1 MSRLTLVESPISSP
15 AAASRDE
22 PVREPRRVTAPK
34 DPKSKMS
41 LSSPAS
47 EATWFSRSVSRLVG
61 LQVRRPWHFLL
72 VAILVSIPCAY
83 LARQLDLR
91 TGFDALLPENK
102 QSVIELK
109 RVAQRTV
116 GISTLAIIIDGK
128 NPDAMARFSDAL
140 LPPLRELGPNWIGT
154 AENGVHAER
163 EFMKQRQAL
172 YLPLAKVRDIR
183 ERIEERY
190 QRAIFGSIDDDE
202 PLEPISKESIQREF
216 ERDAPKAPKGPAYRD
231 GYYLNEEGT
240 RLVVLT
246 RTPVASGDLERSKQ
260 LQAMV
265 RKVIDD
271 IDPAKYDP
279 SIQVG
284 LAGDVVTSAEQYGVV
299 KDDLTTV
306 GVLGVSLI
314 LLIDF
319 LFFLKFRAVLTMAL
333 AIGFGLFWTFG
344 VTRLVIGHLNTASGF
359 LVSIIF
365 GNAINYGVL
374 LRARY
379 GEARRAHK
387 SLPEALELAYRD
399 TLVPTLTV
407 AAAAGAGYL
416 SLASTNFRGFR
427 DFGII
432 GGYGMLLC
440 WVANYLLMPPLLV
453 IFERA
458 LPSFGDRDQ
467 RSLWGRL
474 QALTDQGI
482 PFGAPFAWL
491 SRRMPALGTATLG
504 LLLAAAATL
513 STLHYVRQD
522 PFEYNLGRLE
532 NDASAVQSAATRLGS
547 GMTDITGRTGQDGM
561 AIMTDRVD
569 QVKPLLVELEKRR
582 LAGGD
587 NPPFQKVVSIFDLI
601 PDDQEEKVRLL
612 NEIRERIEKVHAHGK
627 ISAED
632 WKSLQPYLPP
642 PDLHPI
648 GIDDLPEKLVRSFT
662 ERDGTRGRI
671 VYVVPTQGKSVR
683 DLHYLL
689 RWADSFR
696 ETKLPSGEVIY
707 GSGRA
712 VIYADMLSA
721 VMQEGPRA
729 ALFAAVMTTVMVTLA
744 FMRVRRGALAIVLVL
759 GSLAAGLALMGAVL
773 QLSEIRLNFLNFI
786 AIPITIGIGVDYAIN
801 LVHRWR
807 IEGQK
812 GRVPLIV
819 RETGGAVVLCS
830 LTTIL
835 GYLALMQSV
844 NPAVRSFGMAAVI
857 GEFTCLFEVMVV
869 LPAVLMLIERRK
881 AKVSQTDEFAKAV

>member
-1 MSRLTLVESPISSP
+1 MSQ
-15 AAASRDE
+15 
-22 PVREPRRVTAPK
+22 
-34 DPKSKMS
+34 
-41 LSSPAS
+41 SSPAS
-47 EATWFSRSVSRLVG
+47 EVTWFGRSVSRLVA
-61 LQVRRPWHFLL
+61 LQVHRPWQFLL
-72 VAILVSIPCAY
+72 AAILLSIPCIY
-83 LARQLDLR
+83 LARQLELR

-109 RVAQRTV
+109 RVALRTA
-116 GISTLAIIIDGK
+116 GISTLAIVIDGK
-128 NPDAMARFSDAL
+128 NPEAMERFSDAL
-140 LPPLRELGPNWIGT
+140 LPPLRALGPNWIGT

-172 YLPLAKVRDIR
+172 YLPVTKVREIR

-216 ERDAPKAPKGPAYRD
+216 EREAPKGPKGPAYRD
-231 GYYLNEEGT
+231 GYYLNQEGT

-246 RTPVASGDLERSKQ
+246 RTPVASGDLEHSKQ

-265 RKVIDD
+265 RKVISDVN
-271 IDPAKYDP
+271 PATYDP

-306 GVLGVSLI
+306 GMLGVSMI

-319 LFFLKFRAVLTMAL
+319 LFFLKFRAVATMAL
-333 AIGFGLFWTFG
+333 AIGFGLIWTFG
-344 VTRLVIGHLNTASGF
+344 ITRLAIGHLNTASGF

-387 SLPEALELAYRD
+387 SLAEALELAYRD

-458 LPSFGDRDQ
+458 LPSFSEHDKQ
-467 RSLWGRL
+467 SWWGRL
-474 QALTDQGI
+474 QILTDQGI
-482 PFGAPFAWL
+482 PFGAPFAWFA
-491 SRRMPALGTATLG
+491 RRMPALGTATLG
-504 LLLAAAATL
+504 LALAAAATL
-513 STLHYVRQD
+513 STLHYIQQD

-532 NDASAVQSAATRLGS
+532 NDASAVQSAATRLGV

-569 QVKPLLVELEKRR
+569 QVKPLLDELEKRR

-601 PDDQEEKVRLL
+601 PEDQEEKVKLL
-612 NEIRERIEKVHAHGK
+612 HEIRERIEKVRAHGK

-632 WKSLQPYLPP
+632 WKSLEPYLPP
-642 PDLHPI
+642 PDLRPI
-648 GIDDLPEKLVRSFT
+648 GIEDLPEKLVRSFT

-671 VYVVPTQGKSVR
+671 VYVVPTEGKSVR

-689 RWADSFR
+689 RWAASFR

-744 FMRVRRGALAIVLVL
+744 FMRVRRGALAIALVL
-759 GSLAAGLALMGAVL
+759 GSLAAGLALMGAAL
-773 QLSEIRLNFLNFI
+773 KLNEIRLNFLNFI

-807 IEGQK
+807 IEGHS
-812 GRVPLIV
+812 GRIPLIV

-844 NPAVRSFGMAAVI
+844 NPAVRSFGMTAVI

-869 LPAVLMLIERRK
+869 LPAVLMLVERRR
-881 AKVSQTDEFAKAV
+881 AKASQPDGIATAT